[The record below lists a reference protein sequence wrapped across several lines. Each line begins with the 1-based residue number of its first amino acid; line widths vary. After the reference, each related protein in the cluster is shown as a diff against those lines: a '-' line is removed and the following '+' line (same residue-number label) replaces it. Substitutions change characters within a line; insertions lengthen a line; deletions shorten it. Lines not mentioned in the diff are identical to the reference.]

1 MIVSLFGIGFDAVVN
16 NDSNIYLL
24 FICFTLFII
33 ISSSRPAMSSSITVL
48 LLGLTSCDSL
58 LILTSILMFGKYIFY
73 CGKLINDERRS
84 NSSFTL
90 SFSKQEK
97 SGKNYYFLMFMTQCK
112 INLTF
117 QSQKPPNLQVF
128 LEWF

>member
-16 NDSNIYLL
+16 NDNNIYLL

-58 LILTSILMFGKYIFY
+58 LILTSILMFGKFSFSRPSLCLADILFY
-73 CGKLINDERRS
+73 FGKFVNGKWNVSLIP
-84 NSSFTL
+84 L
-90 SFSKQEK
+90 LLLLSKQE
-97 SGKNYYFLMFMTQCK
+97 GEEEEELFFDVYDA
-112 INLTF
+112 
-117 QSQKPPNLQVF
+117 V
-128 LEWF
+128 